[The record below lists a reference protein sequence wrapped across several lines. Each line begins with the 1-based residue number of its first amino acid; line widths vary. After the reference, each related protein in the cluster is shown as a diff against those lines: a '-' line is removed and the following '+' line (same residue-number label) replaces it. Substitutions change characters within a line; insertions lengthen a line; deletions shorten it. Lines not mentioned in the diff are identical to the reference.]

1 MFWEVELTQKVRI
14 HPNSLASDITTTT
27 INQELRNTVEGSVTP
42 NNGIILLVK
51 NIISVGSG
59 IVSFRT
65 GYALFDVRYNA
76 VVFHPR
82 KGQIVDAVIT
92 SVIEHGFLATAG
104 PLELFVSKRLIPE
117 WYSYDANNS
126 SFVPVVGQATTNSQ
140 GKLTVL
146 GANDVRKNYILAA
159 KTKIRVKIVNTKP
172 HSDSTKLV
180 ATGNIND
187 EFLGFIN

>member
-92 SVIEHGFLATAG
+92 SVIEHGF
-104 PLELFVSKRLIPE
+104 
-117 WYSYDANNS
+117 
-126 SFVPVVGQATTNSQ
+126 
-140 GKLTVL
+140 
-146 GANDVRKNYILAA
+146 
-159 KTKIRVKIVNTKP
+159 
-172 HSDSTKLV
+172 
-180 ATGNIND
+180 
-187 EFLGFIN
+187 